1 MATAKI
7 IGEAAKVLGK
17 KAVKATAKKA
27 TKKAVKKTATKKVA
41 KKVPT
46 KTTKNVRKTTGAK
59 KYDAK
64 AEKEAKKAATQAKM
78 DKIAASKKDRPFK
91 EVSTRKTPKAGGIG
105 LQTDAAK
112 KTATKKVAK
121 KKTVAKKTAVKKTA
135 TKKTATKKTATK
147 KTAVK
152 KTARKTPAKK
162 TAKPKMTYKKPIGPQ
177 TAQESVAG
185 RPMQG
190 PSNYKGNYFKNK
202 TAREADVS
210 SLPVQG
216 PSGIEAF
223 KAGKKVGASKAR
235 STAKKRLSKVTKGKG
250 AISETARKI
259 GKKTKKIAGGKTGT
273 AAIAG
278 GAGYMGAKMGSGNKA
293 VTPSPATAKP
303 SKYFSR
309 EEIEAAHYRIYGK
322 KKK

>member
-1 MATAKI
+1 MATAKLVK
-7 IGEAAKVLGK
+7 EAAKVLGK
-17 KAVKATAKKA
+17 KVVKKA

-46 KTTKNVRKTTGAK
+46 KTATKNVRKTTGAK

-64 AEKEAKKAATQAKM
+64 AEKESKKAATQAKM

-121 KKTVAKKTAVKKTA
+121 KKTATKKTAV
-135 TKKTATKKTATK
+135 KKTATKKTATK

-162 TAKPKMTYKKPIGPQ
+162 TPAKPKKTYKKPIGPQ

-185 RPMQG
+185 RPMEG
-190 PSNYKGNYFKNK
+190 PSNYKGNFFKNK
-202 TAREADVS
+202 AAREADVS
-210 SLPVQG
+210 GRPVQG
-216 PSGIEAF
+216 PAGVEAF

-235 STAKKRLSKVTKGKG
+235 STAKKRLGKVVKGKG
-250 AISETARKI
+250 AISKTARKI
-259 GKKTKKIAGGKTGT
+259 GKKTKKIAGGKLGT

-278 GAGYMGAKMGSGNKA
+278 GAGYMGAKMGSGKK
-293 VTPSPATAKP
+293 VSSPATAKP

-309 EEIEAAHYRIYGK
+309 EEIEAARFRLYGK
-322 KKK
+322 KNK

>member
-1 MATAKI
+1 MATAKLVK
-7 IGEAAKVLGK
+7 EAAKVLGK
-17 KAVKATAKKA
+17 KVVKKA

-46 KTTKNVRKTTGAK
+46 KTATKNVRKTTGAK

-64 AEKEAKKAATQAKM
+64 AEKEAKKAATKAKM

-91 EVSTRKTPKAGGIG
+91 EVSTRETPKKA
-105 LQTDAAK
+105 TK
-112 KTATKKVAK
+112 KTATKK
-121 KKTVAKKTAVKKTA
+121 TAV
-135 TKKTATKKTATK
+135 KKTATKKTATK

-162 TAKPKMTYKKPIGPQ
+162 TPVKPKKTYKKPIGPQ

-185 RPMQG
+185 RPMEG

-210 SLPVQG
+210 GRPVQG

-235 STAKKRLSKVTKGKG
+235 STAKKRLGKVVKGKG
-250 AISETARKI
+250 AISKTARKI

-309 EEIEAAHYRIYGK
+309 EEIEAARFRLYGK
-322 KKK
+322 KNK